1 MRQSLILTIF
11 LAALLAGCKPEATD
25 YRQAAIEQYI
35 IRQTGSDAKVSFD
48 LFEVIDSTTYAAE
61 LEHRQKVFEIK
72 KEQDTKLLIEY
83 SAKGMRNNTIK
94 KQFAARNDVRVLA
107 ALDSL
112 AGVIAPYATD
122 IAYYDCHFSGRA
134 KTGDLVTEFVDYYAC
149 VTPSGE
155 VMCVL
160 PTSKGLHSTLG
171 RVLPGYLDLVK
182 SSEDE

>member
-1 MRQSLILTIF
+1 MRQNLILTIF

-61 LEHRQKVFEIK
+61 L
-72 KEQDTKLLIEY
+72 
-83 SAKGMRNNTIK
+83 
-94 KQFAARNDVRVLA
+94 
-107 ALDSL
+107 DSL

-122 IAYYDCHFSGRA
+122 IAYYDCHFSGR
-134 KTGDLVTEFVDYYAC
+134 
-149 VTPSGE
+149 
-155 VMCVL
+155 
-160 PTSKGLHSTLG
+160 
-171 RVLPGYLDLVK
+171 VLPGYLDLVK